1 MDNQT
6 KHNSLEKWFKEVESL
21 KTLYV
26 INLMNSKKKKQK
38 LLKRTKIY
46 EKRKIKNDKG
56 FIVLGDDDLENSK
69 QEQSR

>member
-1 MDNQT
+1 MN
-6 KHNSLEKWFKEVESL
+6 L
-21 KTLYV
+21 K
-26 INLMNSKKKKQK
+26 KKKKQK

-46 EKRKIKNDKG
+46 VKRKIKNDKG

>member
-26 INLMNSKKKKQK
+26 INLMNLKKKKEAKITKENKDLWKEKNQK
-38 LLKRTKIY
+38 W
-46 EKRKIKNDKG
+46 
-56 FIVLGDDDLENSK
+56 
-69 QEQSR
+69 